1 MPGDIIDYI
10 VKGLDLYIFWLIAY
24 FLISFFLGSKRFF
37 KLFLVSL
44 FIFLLTWLSRRLDL
58 KISYLILERAV
69 FWLPIFVVI
78 VLTPDIR
85 RGLENFWI
93 NDEKSESAAINTEE
107 TKEEIIEAALFLSSK
122 RHGALITIE
131 KYNSLDSFAEKAIIM
146 DATVSKELLVNIFE
160 PNTPLHDGAVII
172 RGNTIRCAGAYY
184 FLSET
189 EKHDKT
195 MGSRHRAALGVSEI
209 SDSLTIVV
217 SEETGNISIVI
228 EGIMI
233 RANDRDK
240 LLEYLNMY
248 LK

>member
-1 MPGDIIDYI
+1 MA
-10 VKGLDLYIFWLIAY
+10 VLFKEVLTKGLDFYIFWIIAY
-24 FLISFFLGSKRFF
+24 FLVTFFFGSKRFF
-37 KLFLVSL
+37 KLLLVSI
-44 FIFLLTWLSRRLDL
+44 FILALTFLAKFLNLE
-58 KISYLILERAV
+58 ISYYILDKAV
-69 FWLPIFVVI
+69 FWLPIFIVI

-85 RGLENFWI
+85 RSLENFWI
-93 NDEKSESAAINTEE
+93 NDDKNETVNLNTEA
-107 TKEEIIEAALFLSSK
+107 TKEEIIEAALYLSSQ

-131 KYNSLDSFAEKAIIM
+131 KYNSLDVFAEKAIIM
-146 DATVSKELLVNIFE
+146 DALVSKELLVNIFE
-160 PNTPLHDGAVII
+160 PNTPLHDGAVIV
-172 RGNTIRCAGAYY
+172 RGNQIRCAGAYY
-184 FLSET
+184 FLSER

-240 LLEYLNMY
+240 LIEYLNMY

>member
-1 MPGDIIDYI
+1 MPEYII
-10 VKGLDLYIFWLIAY
+10 KGLDLYIFWAVVFF
-24 FLISFFLGSKRFF
+24 FLSFFLSSKRVF
-37 KLFLVSL
+37 KLLIIV
-44 FIFLLTWLSRRLDL
+44 IFVYLLAWGVEKLNL
-58 KISYLILERAV
+58 KISFTILKEVR
-69 FWLPIFVVI
+69 FWLPIFVIVI
-78 VLTPDIR
+78 LSPDIR
-85 RGLENFWI
+85 RSFENIWL
-93 NDEKSESAAINTEE
+93 NESKSESVSLNTEE
-107 TKEEIIEAALFLSSK
+107 TKQEIIEAALFLSSQ

-146 DATVSKELLVNIFE
+146 DAVVSKELLVNIFE

-172 RGNTIRCAGAYY
+172 RGNEIRCAGAYY

-233 RANDRDK
+233 RANDHEK

>member
-1 MPGDIIDYI
+1 MPGNLTEYLI
-10 VKGLDLYIFWLIAY
+10 KGLDLYIFWIIAY
-24 FLISFFLGSKRFF
+24 FLVTFFLGSKRFF
-37 KLFLVSL
+37 KLLLVSV
-44 FIFLLTWLSRRLDL
+44 FIFGITYLAKVLDL
-58 KISYLILERAV
+58 KISYLVLEKAI
-69 FWLPIFVVI
+69 FLLPIFIII

-85 RGLENFWI
+85 RSLENFWI
-93 NDEKSESAAINTEE
+93 NEDKNESAVLNTEE
-107 TKEEIIEAALFLSSK
+107 TKEEIIEAALFLSSQ
-122 RHGALITIE
+122 RYGALITIE
-131 KYNSLDSFAEKAIIM
+131 KYNSLDTFAEKAIIM
-146 DATVSKELLVNIFE
+146 DALVSKELLVNIFE

-172 RGNTIRCAGAYY
+172 RGNQIRCAGAYY

-240 LLEYLNMY
+240 LFEYLNMY